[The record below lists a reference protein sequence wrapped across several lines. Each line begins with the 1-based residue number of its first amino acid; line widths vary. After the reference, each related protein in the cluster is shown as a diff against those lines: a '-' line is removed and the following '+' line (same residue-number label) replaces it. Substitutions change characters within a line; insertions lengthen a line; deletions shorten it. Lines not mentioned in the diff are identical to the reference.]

1 MATPTRAAFT
11 RMPKSTGEGSAGS
24 SRTRLRW
31 PARDGVAVYAGLGLL
46 AIVVF
51 IPAFFAAFLWD
62 DVIIVDLHKQVGG
75 FADIWLNPSFI
86 ESEGHYWPVVYTM
99 FWVEYLLWGVDPVGY
114 HVVNVVLH
122 AANTMLIYALLRR
135 LTVPGA
141 WVAAALWAVHPVHV
155 DSVAWAIE
163 RKDVLSALF
172 YLASVLAYIRWDEHR
187 REAAA
192 RVRRR
197 TSPKNRRRSR
207 RSAALY
213 AASLTLFALALL
225 SKSIVVTLPVMLLV
239 YHWWRTGRLT
249 GRDAIGT
256 VPFFAVAIGIT
267 LGDLA
272 YYRARESVALDISL
286 SERAQIVSRSFWH
299 YVEQL
304 LWPSDLL
311 PIYPRWTIDGGD
323 PLGWGLLLAGVTVVV
338 ALWVLRDRIG
348 RGPLAGFVFFG
359 VTLAPALGVINY
371 GYMKVTYVADRFQ
384 YLAGIGLIALVAG
397 TLAHVA
403 AKYEFG
409 HRLTP
414 TRILAGLCV
423 PVLVVLGVITWR
435 SALNYE
441 TPERFFTYIV
451 TNNPSARGG
460 AYLNLG
466 NAYREQGRVEEAIE
480 AYEQSLENDKPDTHM
495 GLYNLGL
502 AYDELDDLET
512 AESYFRQA
520 LDQRASHT
528 PSLGNLANVL
538 YDKGEHSAA
547 EELLQEGLRREP
559 DDSQLLNNLATLYGK
574 RGDLE
579 LATEFFQKGLDEH
592 PKDENL
598 LANFGLLLHNNGH
611 WVEAEPILRR
621 ALDANPDRDGIAEM
635 LATVLMTLGRADE
648 ASELADQGHVESL
661 SPAIANAEVERGNAL
676 LKAKQFTE
684 AVEAYLAAIAADPD
698 SVAAYVQLGVAYE
711 NLDRAGEALASYRQ
725 AYEID
730 DENISAVYFLGLL
743 SARLGEF
750 EEALVLFDEA
760 EVLFDAGLVPVVA
773 TDADLP
779 ELVDVHLGRGFV
791 LAQLGRLDEALADID
806 RALELD
812 PAHELAASNREQIL
826 GMIGQRDEQDR

>member
-1 MATPTRAAFT
+1 MSGSESSADSSWTR
-11 RMPKSTGEGSAGS
+11 P
-24 SRTRLRW
+24 RW
-31 PARDGVAVYAGLGLL
+31 LARDGVTAYAGLGVL
-46 AIVVF
+46 AVVVF
-51 IPAFFAAFLWD
+51 IPAFFAAFVWD

-75 FADIWLNPSFI
+75 FADIWLNPSLI

-155 DSVAWAIE
+155 DSIAWAIE

-172 YLASVLAYIRWDEHR
+172 YLASVLVYIRWDEHR

-213 AASLTLFALALL
+213 AASLALFTLALL

-272 YYRARESVALDISL
+272 YYRPRARPLDFSL
-286 SERAQIVSRSFWH
+286 TERAQIVSRSFWH
-299 YVEQL
+299 YAEQL

-323 PLGWGLLLAGVTVVV
+323 PLGWGLLLAGVAVVA

-348 RGPLAGFVFFG
+348 RGPLAGVLFFG
-359 VTLAPALGVINY
+359 VTLAPALGIIDH
-371 GYMKVTYVADRFQ
+371 GYMTTTYVADRFQ

-520 LDQRASHT
+520 LDQRASHI

-621 ALDANPDRDGIAEM
+621 ALDANPDREGIAEM

-648 ASELADQGHVESL
+648 ASELAEQGYVESL

-676 LKAKQFTE
+676 LKAKQFTA
-684 AVEAYLAAIAADPD
+684 AVEAYTAAIAADPD
-698 SVAAYVQLGVAYE
+698 HVAAHVQLGVAYE
-711 NLDRAGEALASYRQ
+711 NLDRTDEALASYRQ

-743 SARLGEF
+743 SARLREY
-750 EEALVLFDEA
+750 EEALVLFGEA
-760 EVLFDAGLVPVVA
+760 EALFDRGMVPLVA
-773 TDADLP
+773 AEADLP
-779 ELVDVHLGRGFV
+779 ELPDVYLNRGVV
-791 LAQLGRLDEALADID
+791 LALLDRLDEALADID

-812 PAHELAASNREQIL
+812 PAHELAAINRDQIL
-826 GMIGQRDEQDR
+826 GMIAQRDGQGR